1 MKKDEHNIDFNLF
14 GDYELAGC
22 YIEITSRCIMDEP
35 TASLDPVT
43 ESEIYEQFEEFTKG
57 KTAILVTHR
66 LSAAKLCDVICYFEK
81 GRIIE
86 IGSHEELCEKG
97 GKYYNMYKKQ
107 EDLYKN

>member
-1 MKKDEHNIDFNLF
+1 
-14 GDYELAGC
+14 
-22 YIEITSRCIMDEP
+22 MDEP

-86 IGSHEELCEKG
+86 IGSHEELCEQEENIIICIKNKKIYIKIKG
-97 GKYYNMYKKQ
+97 FMN
-107 EDLYKN
+107 

>member
-1 MKKDEHNIDFNLF
+1 
-14 GDYELAGC
+14 
-22 YIEITSRCIMDEP
+22 MDEP

-86 IGSHEELCEKG
+86 IGSHALHVPSSYLLYAQVDKIPEVERIQCILRERSKRNIWYIC
-97 GKYYNMYKKQ
+97 YKRWRQ
-107 EDLYKN
+107 EWISYR